1 MHKFEYKKIY
11 EELHIQSVGS
21 GGIDLICP
29 MENVPLFVQKM
40 NELHIKIKG
49 FTWWCHVT
57 DKHEPC
63 GMGGPKSQY
72 YSGWFSEIPM
82 SSIISFDDNDKY
94 LQYLLEKWP
103 CSAEYKAC
111 YFPGFWIEEDEK

>member
-11 EELHIQSVGS
+11 EELHLQPVGS

-49 FTWWCHVT
+49 FTWWCHVI

-63 GMGGPKSQY
+63 GMGGPQSQY

-82 SSIISFDDNDKY
+82 RNIISFDDNDRY
-94 LQYLLEKWP
+94 LQYLMKEWP
-103 CSAEYKAC
+103 CSTEYKAC
-111 YFPGFWIEEDEK
+111 YFPGFWIEGSE